1 MNQQILLRVVCPE
14 CGVSVMDSDHLIEG
28 LPSVKV
34 DMEAEGEK
42 GWLRA
47 SSLYGS
53 YALETEFVVDDG
65 VIVKLSCPECNAE
78 LLTRFACDECSAPIA
93 RLALRGGGVVAFC
106 TREGCRRHFLACED
120 VAPAGS
126 DRGDIEGW
134 SLPTFHA
141 IRRRSVATAQ
151 KEIIAKG
158 TFLSSYCPH
167 CQVSLIDAQ
176 GITFHVVTVDGEKGR
191 LTLSP
196 YLDVFTHESTI
207 DISARIEVADLL
219 CPHCEHSLVDPD
231 QECAECGSRTAMITV
246 SAMRK
251 LISFYICLREGCQWH
266 GISWRDTR
274 LIRLEDS
281 VDW

>member
-126 DRGDIEGW
+126 DRGD
-134 SLPTFHA
+134 
-141 IRRRSVATAQ
+141 
-151 KEIIAKG
+151 
-158 TFLSSYCPH
+158 
-167 CQVSLIDAQ
+167 QVSLIDAQ